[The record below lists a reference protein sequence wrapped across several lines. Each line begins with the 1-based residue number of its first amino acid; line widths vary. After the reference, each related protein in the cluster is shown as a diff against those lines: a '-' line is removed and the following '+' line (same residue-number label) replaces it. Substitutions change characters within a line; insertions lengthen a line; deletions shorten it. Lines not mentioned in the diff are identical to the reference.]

1 MSPRMGSQRL
11 LDQAQKFILLLVCFT
26 KYISYSYFW
35 CFFSDPLIFYSF
47 EVISISS
54 DWALR
59 AVNYKSSI
67 SDWQ

>member
-11 LDQAQKFILLLVCFT
+11 LDQARKFILLLVCFT
-26 KYISYSYFW
+26 KYIPYSYFW
-35 CFFSDPLIFYSF
+35 YFFSDPLIFYSS

-59 AVNYKSSI
+59 TVNYKSSI